1 MIIGNNQN
9 LTRMHSSRMHTAHL
23 LPVSPSMYCSGDV
36 LSQGVYLPMEGVPA
50 QGGCTCPVG
59 CTCPGG
65 CTCLGGVPAL
75 GLCLSRG
82 CTCQEVYLPGVY
94 LPGGVPAQ
102 GVPAQ
107 VLVPPVNRMTD
118 RCKNITLPQ
127 TSLRA
132 VISILP
138 RISRINYIH
147 SLINDVH
154 TFICKRGLLAWSLV
168 NLIVHQRLTSHTYW
182 LTNSLE

>member
-23 LPVSPSMYCSGDV
+23 LPVSPSMYCSGMYF
-36 LSQGVYLPMEGVPA
+36 LRGCTFPWRVYLPREGVPAQWGVPA
-50 QGGCTCPVG
+50 QGGVPAWGVYLPWGCACPGGVPARRCTYQGVPSRG

-65 CTCLGGVPAL
+65 TCPG
-75 GLCLSRG
+75 
-82 CTCQEVYLPGVY
+82 TC
-94 LPGGVPAQ
+94 
-102 GVPAQ
+102 
-107 VLVPPVNRMTD
+107 PPLNRMTD

-138 RISRINYIH
+138 RISRIKLY
-147 SLINDVH
+147 
-154 TFICKRGLLAWSLV
+154 TFFDK
-168 NLIVHQRLTSHTYW
+168 
-182 LTNSLE
+182 